1 MNIRARCILFVAPV
15 VLVSVTWLCTE
26 AVAADFEQARVTQ
39 VVQDVKV
46 LPTSGTARQ
55 AAVNETVHKGSAVQ
69 TGVKSR
75 SELTFQDQSI
85 TRLGEKTIFNVGGGA
100 RTIELGSGQFLLYVP
115 KNSGGA
121 KVKMGSVTAAITG
134 TTVLGNVQ
142 PNGIVEFTVLEGTA
156 NVQLESV
163 GQCIRIHAGQKV
175 TYDPI
180 TGRLGNPVDVDIR
193 KELSTP
199 LVSDFGQLPSAGLI
213 NKEVQLR
220 ERANEDLARAISASG
235 ATIATA
241 TPEQFV
247 AGLDSLLIRAK
258 PQEVC
263 ALVARAARA
272 RPDLASRIAA
282 AALTADR
289 PAPAHSRDFRQA
301 AGGELSCELA
311 ECILEA
317 ATAANPREW
326 GEIRDAAL
334 AAAPMMRDC
343 ISTAMNEPCS
353 FQSAFSHQTTN
364 SSTNPNNVSPVSPEQ
379 PPLTPVHPR

>member
-1 MNIRARCILFVAPV
+1 VNIRAHCILLV
-15 VLVSVTWLCTE
+15 VPAALTSVSWLPDDAMAT
-26 AVAADFEQARVTQ
+26 DLDQARVTQ
-39 VVQDVKV
+39 VIQDVKV
-46 LPTSGTARQ
+46 LPSSGAARA

-142 PNGIVEFTVLEGTA
+142 PNGIVEFTVLEGSA
-156 NVQLESV
+156 NVKLDSV
-163 GQCIRIHAGQKV
+163 GQCVRIHAGQKV

-180 TGRLGNPVDVDIR
+180 TGRLGDPVDVDIQ

-199 LVSDFGQLPSAGLI
+199 LVSDFRQLPSAGLI
-213 NKEVQLR
+213 NREVQLR
-220 ERANEDLARAISASG
+220 EGANQDLTRAISASG

-247 AGLDSLLIRAK
+247 AGLDSLLVRAK
-258 PQEVC
+258 PEEVC
-263 ALVARAARA
+263 ALVSRAARA
-272 RPDLASRIAA
+272 RPDLASQIAA
-282 AALTADR
+282 AALTAGR
-289 PAPAHSRDFRQA
+289 PARTHSRDFRQA

-343 ISTAMNEPCS
+343 IATAMNEPCS

-364 SSTNPNNVSPVSPEQ
+364 SSTNPNNVAPVSPEQ
-379 PPLTPVHPR
+379 PPTATSR